1 MSRLI
6 KHIAN
11 NALPYTLIAS
21 IVLFLAF
28 VQCSCRTQHI
38 DSSTDKQTTIVSER
52 YDSVY
57 TVAGDSATAAMLFR
71 CDSLGNVYLANLNTE
86 QGKRMRLELL
96 VTTMQER
103 LDSTNR
109 AQNNKPTNQPMYVQ
123 VDCKEDSFEVV
134 IRGLRERITY
144 IEQNKQTEQV
154 EVCYI
159 PKFYR
164 NCTAGFWT
172 LLALILISV
181 ALLLWK
187 NWGKVRT
194 WWMKIVARIIIK

>member
-1 MSRLI
+1 MNDPTNNSIESAIEVALI
-6 KHIAN
+6 MLCAT
-11 NALPYTLIAS
+11 ALFALHGCKA
-21 IVLFLAF
+21 
-28 VQCSCRTQHI
+28 QRI
-38 DSSTDKQTTIVSER
+38 DSSTHQQTIVETER
-52 YDSVY
+52 YDTTY

-96 VTTMQER
+96 LTTMQER

-109 AQNNKPTNQPMYVQ
+109 AQDNKPTNQPMYVR

-134 IRGLRERITY
+134 IRGLRERIAY
-144 IEQNKQTEQV
+144 MEHNRKTEQV
-154 EVCYI
+154 EVRYI

-172 LLALILISV
+172 LLALLIIAV
-181 ALLLWK
+181 ALLVWK

>member
-11 NALPYTLIAS
+11 NALPYTIIAN
-21 IVLFLAF
+21 IVLFLACM
-28 VQCSCRTQHI
+28 QCSCRTQHI

-57 TVAGDSATAAMLFR
+57 TIAGDSATAAMLFR

-96 VTTMQER
+96 LTTMQAR

-109 AQNNKPTNQPMYVQ
+109 AINNRPTNQPMYVQ
-123 VDCKEDSFEVV
+123 VDCKEDSFAVI
-134 IRGLRERITY
+134 IRGLRERIAY
-144 IEQNKQTEQV
+144 LEESKQTEQV
-154 EVCYI
+154 EVRYI

-172 LLALILISV
+172 LLAILIIAV
-181 ALLLWK
+181 ALLVWK

>member
-21 IVLFLAF
+21 IVLLLAF
-28 VQCSCRTQHI
+28 VQCSCQTQHI
-38 DSSTDKQTTIVSER
+38 DSSTHQHTIVETER
-52 YDSVY
+52 YDTTY

-86 QGKRMRLELL
+86 HGKRMRLELL
-96 VTTMQER
+96 LTNMQAR

-109 AQNNKPTNQPMYVQ
+109 AITNRPTNQPMYVQ
-123 VDCKEDSFEVV
+123 VDCKEDSFAVI
-134 IRGLRERITY
+134 IRGLRERIAY
-144 IEQNKQTEQV
+144 LEESKQTEQV
-154 EVCYI
+154 PVRYV
-159 PKFYR
+159 PDYYK
-164 NCTAGFWT
+164 NCTRGFWT
-172 LLALILISV
+172 LLALILITA
-181 ALLLWK
+181 ALLVWK
-187 NWGKVRT
+187 NWGNVRT

>member
-11 NALPYTLIAS
+11 NALPYTIIAS
-21 IVLFLAF
+21 IVLLLAF

-38 DSSTDKQTTIVSER
+38 DSSTHQQTIVETER
-52 YDSVY
+52 YDTTY

-86 QGKRMRLELL
+86 QGERLRLELL
-96 VTTMQER
+96 VTSMQAR
-103 LDSTNR
+103 LDSTAR
-109 AQNNKPTNQPMYVQ
+109 MQNNNQPMYVQ
-123 VDCKEDSFEVV
+123 VDCKEDSFAVV
-134 IRGLRERITY
+134 IRGLRERIAY
-144 IEQNKQTEQV
+144 LEESKQTEQV
-154 EVCYI
+154 PVRYV
-159 PKFYR
+159 PDYYK
-164 NCTAGFWT
+164 NCTRGFWT
-172 LLALILISV
+172 LLALILITA
-181 ALLLWK
+181 ALLVWK

>member
-11 NALPYTLIAS
+11 NALTYTLIVS

-28 VQCSCRTQHI
+28 VQCSCSTQHI
-38 DSSTDKQTTIVSER
+38 DSSTHQQTIVETER
-52 YDSVY
+52 YDTTY
-57 TVAGDSATAAMLFR
+57 TVSGDSATAAMLFR

-96 VTTMQER
+96 VTTMQTR

-134 IRGLRERITY
+134 IRGLRERIAY
-144 IEQNKQTEQV
+144 MEHNRKTEQV
-154 EVCYI
+154 EVRYI

-172 LLALILISV
+172 LLAILIIAV
-181 ALLLWK
+181 ALLVWK